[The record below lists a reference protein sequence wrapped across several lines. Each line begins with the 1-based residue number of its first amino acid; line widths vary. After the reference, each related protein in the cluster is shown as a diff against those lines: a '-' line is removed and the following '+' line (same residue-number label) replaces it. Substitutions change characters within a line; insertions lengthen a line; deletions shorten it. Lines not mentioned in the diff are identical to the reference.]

1 MKFSFNKKSS
11 ALTHEEH
18 LYGSLVALGK
28 LCARY
33 SKKIDPDNQLKAGTK
48 LFELVCTEA
57 LRDAASGA
65 PVFTTQNG
73 GNTLGDT
80 LIRLNYFTRKHD
92 KASFHNYLAQHKGTA
107 SGEADNLRTLVVHH
121 DLIAVAV
128 EKHMHHA
135 PASFVTKT
143 LEKLGLFK

>member
-1 MKFSFNKKSS
+1 MKFSFNKNSA
-11 ALTHEEH
+11 ALTQADH
-18 LYGSLVALGK
+18 LYNSLVALNK
-28 LCARY
+28 LCTRY
-33 SKKIDPDNQLKAGTK
+33 SKKIDPDNKLKAGTK
-48 LFELVCTEA
+48 LFELVCTDA
-57 LRDAASGA
+57 LQQAANGA
-65 PVFTTQNG
+65 PVFTTKNG

-92 KASFHNYLAQHKGTA
+92 KGSFHSYINSHQGII
-107 SGEADNLRTLVVHH
+107 SGEADNLRTLLAHH
-121 DLIAVAV
+121 DLIGAAV